1 MVAESAL
8 VNSVTTCSQHGQ
20 SLWLVAAGWLSI
32 GWYLFVVTVS
42 TIGAIQIFRKY
53 SKPLPKATR
62 ALTDPNLPHVTIIRP
77 IKGLEP
83 YLYENLASSF
93 LQDYPRDKLSIS
105 LCVSSKDDP
114 AYPVI
119 EKVLARFPEIDA
131 RLYLEPKYED
141 HELGPNPKIRNMS
154 QAYRELK
161 GDVVWVIDCNVWLGK
176 GVCSRMVERLCGL
189 DSKGQKYKFVHH
201 LPIVVDVDSEV
212 AARDFERNAIFPPT
226 KSMNGNGNGN
236 GNGMLKSSPNGHAP
250 AAPTPTSPVQ
260 SILSIGGGRLEEI
273 FLSSSH
279 AKMYCAINT
288 VLVAPCVV
296 GKSTMFRRSHLDQVT
311 LNHCIPSRPYPRRPG
326 LDSLSDNICEDH
338 LLGERMWNGKLAE
351 ETEGQSE
358 WGKHDL
364 VFGDLAIQPV
374 AKMPVSSYIDRRVR
388 WIRVR
393 KYIVIMATIVE
404 PGIECFL
411 CSAYLAFGITT
422 ALPPLLFGSQYC
434 SNFLSTWHAFGL
446 VWGLSTFVWML
457 MDFMLYRT
465 LLSSI
470 TIEVDENTPQFAR
483 PPPPGSIARRSFP
496 EWFLAWLGRETLA
509 LPIWI
514 WSVFGGATIIWR
526 DREFRVGMDNV
537 AHAVGPVSKKRPSN
551 GVLSSN
557 MNGHSQRSY
566 GSDDSC
572 EVRRRTPIE
581 NLTKIG
587 MKTTAAAIDL
597 DETSRLL

>member
-42 TIGAIQIFRKY
+42 TIGSIQIFRKY

-62 ALTDPNLPHVTIIRP
+62 AHTDPNLPHVTIIRP

-83 YLYENLASSF
+83 YLYENLSSSF
-93 LQDYPRDKLSIS
+93 RQDYPKNKLSIS

-119 EKVLARFPEIDA
+119 EKVLARFPDVDA

-161 GDVVWVIDCNVWLGK
+161 GDVVWVVDCNVWLGK
-176 GVCSRMVERLCGL
+176 GVCGRMVERLCGL

-212 AARDFERNAIFPPT
+212 AAKDFENNAIFPPT
-226 KSMNGNGNGN
+226 KSMNGNG
-236 GNGMLKSSPNGHAP
+236 MLKSAPNGSESSTP
-250 AAPTPTSPVQ
+250 ARASPIQ
-260 SILSIGGGRLEEI
+260 SMLSIGGGRLEEL

-288 VLVAPCVV
+288 ILVAPCVV
-296 GKSTMFRRSHLDQVT
+296 GKSTMFRRSHLDHVT
-311 LNHCIPSRPYPRRPG
+311 ANHSIPSRPYPRRPG

-351 ETEGQSE
+351 ETDRQGE

-374 AKMPVSSYIDRRVR
+374 AKMPVSSYVDRRVR

-404 PGIECFL
+404 PGIECFV
-411 CSAYLAFGITT
+411 CSSYLSFGVTT

-434 SNFLSTWHAFGL
+434 SNFLSTWSAFGL
-446 VWGLSTFVWML
+446 VWALSAFVWMI
-457 MDFMLYRT
+457 MDFSLYRT

-470 TIEVDENTPQFAR
+470 TIEVDENTPRFAR
-483 PPPPGSIARRSFP
+483 PPAPDSIARRSFP
-496 EWFLAWLGRETLA
+496 EWFLAWLGREALA
-509 LPIWI
+509 LPIWV

-526 DREFRVGMDNV
+526 DREFKVGMDNV
-537 AHAVGPVSKKRPSN
+537 AHAVGPVSKQRPCNGTLSN
-551 GVLSSN
+551 DPN
-557 MNGHSQRSY
+557 SQSPRSY
-566 GSDDSC
+566 GSDDSS

-581 NLTKIG
+581 NLTKMG
-587 MKTTAAAIDL
+587 MKTTAAAMDL
-597 DETSRLL
+597 DETSRLI

>member
-8 VNSVTTCSQHGQ
+8 GNAVTTCNQHGQ
-20 SLWLVAAGWLSI
+20 SLWLVAAGWLAI
-32 GWYLFVVTVS
+32 GWYIFVVTVS
-42 TIGAIQIFRKY
+42 TIGTIQVFRRY
-53 SKPLPKATR
+53 SRPLPKATR
-62 ALTDPNLPHVTIIRP
+62 APSDPNLPHVTIIRP

-83 YLYENLASSF
+83 YLYENLSSSF
-93 LQDYPRDKLSIS
+93 QQDYPKDKLSIS
-105 LCVSSKDDP
+105 LCLSSRDDP

-119 EKVLARFPEIDA
+119 EKVLARFPDIDA

-161 GDVVWVIDCNVWLGK
+161 GDVVWVVDCNVWLGK
-176 GVCSRMVERLCGL
+176 GVCGRMVERLCGL

-201 LPIVVDVDSEV
+201 LPVVVDVDSED
-212 AARDFERNAIFPPT
+212 AARDFEKNAIFPPAAA
-226 KSMNGNGNGN
+226 MNGNGA
-236 GNGMLKSSPNGHAP
+236 LKSAPGSVVATKPAP
-250 AAPTPTSPVQ
+250 ASPIEYI
-260 SILSIGGGRLEEI
+260 SSIGGGRLEEI
-273 FLSSSH
+273 FLASSH

-288 VLVAPCVV
+288 ILVAPCVV

-311 LNHCIPSRPYPRRPG
+311 KNHVIPSRPYPRKPG

-338 LLGERMWNGKLAE
+338 LLGERMWNGKLE
-351 ETEGQSE
+351 EEEEGQPSE

-374 AKMPVSSYIDRRVR
+374 TKMATSSYVNRRVR

-393 KYIVIMATIVE
+393 KFIVILATIVE
-404 PGIECFL
+404 PGIECFV
-411 CSAYLAFGITT
+411 CSACLAFGITT
-422 ALPPLLFGSQYC
+422 GIPPLLSGSQYC
-434 SNFLSTWHAFGL
+434 STYLSTWSAFGL
-446 VWGLSTFVWML
+446 VWGLSAFVWML
-457 MDFMLYRT
+457 TDFFLYRT
-465 LLSSI
+465 LLSFV
-470 TIEVDENTPQFAR
+470 TIEVDENTPHFAR
-483 PPPPGSIARRSFP
+483 PPAPESIARRAFL

-514 WSVFGGATIIWR
+514 WSVFGGATIVWR

-537 AHAVGPVSKKRPSN
+537 AHAVGPASKQRSCN
-551 GVLSSN
+551 GSLNSDP
-557 MNGHSQRSY
+557 NGQSQRSY

-581 NLTKIG
+581 NLTKMG
-587 MKTTAAAIDL
+587 MKTTAAAMDL
-597 DETSRLL
+597 DETSRLI